1 MNSKNI
7 LITGAG
13 SGFGRA
19 MAIRLAKEG
28 NNLILNDL
36 NSESLNETKNL
47 LKSYNVETL
56 LHIGDISDSKFVK
69 SMISETFDKFKLL
82 HVLINNAGIS
92 GNPTNTIDISED
104 VMERIMKVNFKGP
117 WLVTKF
123 AAKKMKSQRQ
133 LKPIRGKI
141 INIASIAGKDPSPL
155 IGIYSCSKA
164 ALIALTKV
172 LAKEL
177 APKMTVNAICPGFHI
192 TGIYK
197 NDPNLILEYLDVLN
211 KNILLKRLGTAED
224 ITGIV
229 SFLVSDDSNYLTG
242 QIINVDGG
250 VVFH

>member
-1 MNSKNI
+1 LNSKNI

-36 NSESLNETKNL
+36 NSEGLNETNNL

-56 LHIGDISDSKFVK
+56 LHVGDISDSKFVQ
-69 SMISETFDKFKLL
+69 SMISETFYKFKLL

-92 GNPTNTIDISED
+92 GDPTNTIDLPEA
-104 VMERIMKVNFKGP
+104 VMERIMNVNFKGP
-117 WLVTKF
+117 WLVTKY
-123 AAKKMKSQRQ
+123 AAKKMKTQRE

-141 INIASIAGKDPSPL
+141 INIASIAGKEPSPL
-155 IGIYSCSKA
+155 IGMYSCSKA
-164 ALIALTKV
+164 AVIALTKV

-177 APKMTVNAICPGFHI
+177 APRITVNAVCPGFHV

-197 NDPNLILEYLDVLN
+197 NDPNLIKEFLDISN
-211 KNILLKRLGTAED
+211 KKILLKRIGTAED
-224 ITGIV
+224 ITGLV
-229 SFLVSDDSNYLTG
+229 SFLVFEDSNYMTG
-242 QIINVDGG
+242 QIINIDGG
-250 VVFH
+250 IVFH

>member
-36 NSESLNETKNL
+36 NSEGLNETEKL
-47 LKSYNVETL
+47 LKSFNVETL
-56 LHIGDISDSKFVK
+56 LQVGDISDSNFVK
-69 SMISETFDKFKLL
+69 SMILESFNKFKLL

-92 GNPTNTIDISED
+92 GNPTNTIDISEE
-104 VMERIMKVNFKGP
+104 VMEKIMGVNFKGP

-123 AAKKMKSQRQ
+123 AAKKMKTQRQ

-177 APKMTVNAICPGFHI
+177 APKMTVNAVCPGFHV

-224 ITGIV
+224 ITGMV
-229 SFLVSDDSNYLTG
+229 SFLVSDDSNYITG

>member
-1 MNSKNI
+1 MNSRNI

-19 MAIRLAKEG
+19 MAVRLAKEG

-36 NSESLNETKNL
+36 NSDGLNETKSL

-56 LHIGDISDSKFVK
+56 LHVGDISDSKFVK

-82 HVLINNAGIS
+82 HILINNAGIG
-92 GNPTNTIDISED
+92 GNPTNTIDISEEE
-104 VMERIMKVNFKGP
+104 MERIMSVNFKGP
-117 WLVTKF
+117 WLVSKF

-133 LKPIRGKI
+133 LNPIRGKI
-141 INIASIAGKDPSPL
+141 INIASIAGKEPSPL

-172 LAKEL
+172 LAMEL
-177 APKMTVNAICPGFHI
+177 APKMTVNAICPGFHV

-197 NDPNLILEYLDVLN
+197 NDPNLIKEYMDILN
-211 KNILLKRLGTAED
+211 KNILLKRIGDADD
-224 ITGIV
+224 ITGLV
-229 SFLVSDDSNYLTG
+229 SFLVSDDSNYMTG

>member
-56 LHIGDISDSKFVK
+56 LHVGDISDSNFVK
-69 SMISETFDKFKLL
+69 SMISETFDKYKLL

-92 GNPTNTIDISED
+92 GNPTNTIDISEE

-177 APKMTVNAICPGFHI
+177 APKMTV
-192 TGIYK
+192 
-197 NDPNLILEYLDVLN
+197 
-211 KNILLKRLGTAED
+211 
-224 ITGIV
+224 
-229 SFLVSDDSNYLTG
+229 
-242 QIINVDGG
+242 
-250 VVFH
+250 